1 MGLDMYLSKKNYVG
15 AMYDFLKVEGTIDIT
30 IGGKKLPI
38 NFNRVSYIE
47 EEVGYWR
54 KANAIHKWFVDNVQ
68 NGNDD
73 CGEYEVSF
81 EQLQDLLAICKVL
94 KSKMVLSED
103 ENENG
108 NKYVVNYTICNEL
121 LPTQDGF
128 FFGSTNYDEW
138 YYKDIEYTIKII
150 ESLDGKDEYYY
161 HSSW

>member
-1 MGLDMYLSKKNYVG
+1 MGLDMYLKERKYIGKAEVKLLSNEYGWYNNDGQEFKNVKE
-15 AMYDFLKVEGTIDIT
+15 LVI
-30 IGGKKLPI
+30 
-38 NFNRVSYIE
+38 
-47 EEVGYWR
+47 EVGYWR

-138 YYKDIEYTIKII
+138 YYKDIEYTIEIL

>member
-1 MGLDMYLSKKNYVG
+1 MGLDMYLKERKYIGKAEVKLLSNEYGWYNNDGQEFKNVKE
-15 AMYDFLKVEGTIDIT
+15 LV
-30 IGGKKLPI
+30 
-38 NFNRVSYIE
+38 IE
-47 EEVGYWR
+47 AGYWR

-68 NGNDD
+68 DGNDD
-73 CGEYEVSF
+73 CGEYEVSY

-138 YYKDIEYTIKII
+138 YYKDIENTINII

>member
-1 MGLDMYLSKKNYVG
+1 MGLDMYLKERKYIGKAEVKLLSNEYGWYNNDGQEFKNVKE
-15 AMYDFLKVEGTIDIT
+15 LVI
-30 IGGKKLPI
+30 
-38 NFNRVSYIE
+38 
-47 EEVGYWR
+47 EVGYWR

-108 NKYVVNYTICNEL
+108 NKYVVNYIICNEL

-138 YYKDIEYTIKII
+138 YYKDIEYTIEIL